1 MDATA
6 RRNLRSRILATLG
19 AGAVCCGG
27 TSMSIFNCR
36 LLMFG
41 VLALAATW
49 AEAATKPAKD
59 DFMPFVELAPFVVNG
74 ESLSFYV
81 HARTKKDRRY
91 AEGLAEEVIKVVHES
106 VTPKTGKGL
115 VIIGQ
120 KGEPHPIHVFRKFL
134 ALAKDGKLDPAVAAR
149 APELSGML
157 DLWQEGIGDGKS
169 IHIEADGDADDLD
182 FEKIVTALPL
192 PLEGVGAKLYQLAWA
207 EGFDDAK
214 VTARLKALQA
224 GDLDGNQ
231 FAHFDWVFYLAPRG
245 ALEDALDDI
254 IADALKKEKMGFF
267 ERATVKTVMLFVKPM
282 IRKAIEGLRQGV
294 MFETVV
300 RARTPYTHEEVST
313 LTGAYI
319 AVLMP
324 DQKDKSTG
332 PEHERA
338 VKAVSDRVRLLAEKK
353 AVEAVDDGGR
363 KTVD

>member
-1 MDATA
+1 M
-6 RRNLRSRILATLG
+6 IG
-19 AGAVCCGG
+19 
-27 TSMSIFNCR
+27 I
-36 LLMFG
+36 
-41 VLALAATW
+41 LALAATW

-59 DFMPFVELAPFVVNG
+59 EFMPFVELAPFVVNG

-120 KGEPHPIHVFRKFL
+120 KGEPHPVFVFRKFI
-134 ALAKDGKLDPAVAAR
+134 ALAKDGKLDPTVAAR

-214 VTARLKALQA
+214 VETRLKALKA
-224 GDLDGNQ
+224 GDLEGNM
-231 FAHFDWVFYLAPRG
+231 FARFDWVFYLAPRG
-245 ALEDALDDI
+245 ALEDALDEI

-267 ERATVKTVMLFVKPM
+267 ERATVKTAMLFVKPM
-282 IRKAIEGLRQGV
+282 IRKAIEGLRQGI
-294 MFETVV
+294 MFDTVV
-300 RARTPYTHEEVST
+300 RARTKYNEQEVSA
-313 LTGAYI
+313 LTSAYLG
-319 AVLMP
+319 VLMP
-324 DQKDKSTG
+324 DQKDKTG
-332 PEHERA
+332 GTEHDRA
-338 VKAVSDRVRLLAEKK
+338 VKAVREQVQKLELEEKAAK
-353 AVEAVDDGGR
+353 AVEEAAPESRRDEGGDP
-363 KTVD
+363 KPGT